1 MDSKLSEEVED
12 KVGMHRGSVLSSFF
26 YGLGRCCH

>member
-12 KVGMHRGSVLSSFF
+12 KVGMHQGSVLSSFF
-26 YGLGRCCH
+26 LRFR